1 MCLAAFKVA
10 SQEGLEGRSSP
21 VKVEEA
27 VLGYCQGKSRQW
39 SIGLTGRWAYSPVP
53 LTFSPSSYT
62 GLPGATVTRGKDRHE
77 VAASLGKRLAGITG
91 LWTCWVHAALEFSI
105 PTRYCKMQYN
115 TQPCKAKKHMTASG
129 GPAGGKRCRGARI
142 ATLQTRLTLSSR
154 VALRCVV
161 LPSTH
166 VIGQQLVQ
174 S

>member
-1 MCLAAFKVA
+1 MSGCFQGCLARGIGGA
-10 SQEGLEGRSSP
+10 GRVQSRSRKLYLGT
-21 VKVEEA
+21 VKA
-27 VLGYCQGKSRQW
+27 RSRQW

-53 LTFSPSSYT
+53 LTFLPSSYT

-154 VALRCVV
+154 VALRCFAVHSCDRPTAGSV
-161 LPSTH
+161 LT
-166 VIGQQLVQ
+166 
-174 S
+174 